1 MKIKSLLIGM
11 LACSAMVACTNEDP
25 IDNGSE
31 NPANGKNDAY
41 VSVTFAM
48 PETGGSRATS
58 DGGYD
63 VGNTTEQTIV
73 VDKSIFLFYDANDNY
88 VTFGN
93 LVGQVT
99 TNEDAQGN
107 HSEHSTLN
115 TLDVNAKKGEAFI
128 ALSASDNEINK
139 ITQVLTVVNYSKVGG
154 IADLKNKPLS
164 YALSMTTNETSDPS
178 NAGFLMTTSVY
189 FDQEG
194 ELVQTTAITEDNI
207 AETQTAALADPVKI
221 YIERASAKVGLTA
234 TETDKIF
241 EVDPEDK
248 EDSNDENKE
257 ADILFNGTLTPVSV
271 KILGYV
277 VNNTNTSTNLV
288 KQVGSNWNT
297 EGSIPFAGWNQYDNY
312 RSYWAMGTEYGYDGF
327 LTESTST
334 TTGEGETATTTTTP
348 NQHRLTVKSFNDAMT
363 NAFTNMYCYEQTVEE
378 ANVVADRSTPVYYP
392 NVTTVLI
399 AGQILVGEATSG
411 VTLYKYSGVFYD
423 AANYQKLIKSRLT
436 EYKKADGASY
446 QEDDW
451 TVTLESNV
459 ANPFNVTVSA
469 TGATVNENDYSDIV
483 AGTEVY
489 TNGYCY
495 YQIPIEHLQSGD
507 DPTSDT
513 EEENP
518 IRYGVVR
525 NHWYQLKVSGVKHIG
540 EPVYNPGNP
549 IPEIPEKDAA
559 HYLAAT
565 IHVLSWHVVE
575 QDVTLE

>member
-25 IDNGSE
+25 IDNGNE
-31 NPANGKNDAY
+31 NPVNGKNDAY

-48 PETGGSRATS
+48 PETGSSRAAT
-58 DGGYD
+58 DKGYD
-63 VGNTTEQTIV
+63 VGETAEQTITV
-73 VDKSIFLFYDANDNY
+73 ANSIFLFYDANDNY

-99 TNEDAQGN
+99 TNENAQGN

-139 ITQVLTVVNYSKVGG
+139 ITQVLTVVNYSKEGG
-154 IADLKNKPLS
+154 IADLKNKPLN
-164 YALSMTTNETSDPS
+164 YALSVTTNETSDPS

-189 FDQEG
+189 FDEEG

-207 AETQTAALADPVKI
+207 AETQTAALGNPVKI

-234 TETDKIF
+234 TETDNIF
-241 EVDPEDK
+241 EVEPEDK
-248 EDSNDENKE
+248 ENSEDENKD

-277 VNNTNTSTNLV
+277 VNNTNASTNLV

-297 EGSIPFAGWNQYDNY
+297 EGSIPFAGWNQYANY
-312 RSYWAMGTEYGYDGF
+312 RSYWAMGTEYGYEGF
-327 LTESTST
+327 LTEST
-334 TTGEGETATTTTTP
+334 TTGEGETATTTA
-348 NQHRLTVKSFNDAMT
+348 NQHKLAVKSFNDAMT

-399 AGQILVGEATSG
+399 AGQILVGDATNG
-411 VTLYKYSGVFYD
+411 ETLYKYSGVFYN
-423 AANYQKLIKSRLT
+423 AENYKKLILSRLT
-436 EYKKADGASY
+436 DVEGQLSVTLSTDVTTDFSV
-446 QEDDW
+446 
-451 TVTLESNV
+451 TVT
-459 ANPFNVTVSA
+459 
-469 TGATVNENDYSDIV
+469 GAEVDDEKYADIV
-483 AGTEVY
+483 EGTEIY

-495 YQIPIEHLQSGD
+495 YQIPIEHLSSTNEV
-507 DPTSDT
+507 PL
-513 EEENP
+513 
-518 IRYGVVR
+518 YGVVR

-540 EPVYNPGNP
+540 EPVYNPENP

-575 QDVTLE
+575 QDVTLD

>member
-11 LACSAMVACTNEDP
+11 LACSAMVACTNEDV
-25 IDNGSE
+25 IDNGNE

-41 VSVTFAM
+41 VSVKFAM
-48 PETGGSRATS
+48 PETSGSRAAE
-58 DGGYD
+58 DKGYD
-63 VGNTTEQTIV
+63 VGESAEQTITV
-73 VDKSIFLFYDANDNY
+73 ANSIFLFYDENDNY
-88 VTFGN
+88 VTSGI
-93 LVGQVT
+93 LVGEVT

-107 HSEHSTLN
+107 HNEHSTLDKV
-115 TLDVNAKKGEAFI
+115 DVNAKKGEAFI

-189 FDQEG
+189 FDEEG

-248 EDSNDENKE
+248 ENSNDENKE

-288 KQVGSNWNT
+288 KQVDDEWVT
-297 EGSIPFAGWNQYDNY
+297 TAPFSGWNQYANF
-312 RSYWAMGTEYGYDGF
+312 RSYWAKGTQYDYAGF
-327 LTESTST
+327 LTEST
-334 TTGEGETATTTTTP
+334 TTGEGETATTTA
-348 NQHRLTVKSFNDAMT
+348 NQHKLAVKSFTDAMT
-363 NAFTNMYCYEQTVEE
+363 NEFANMYCYEQTVEE
-378 ANVVADRSTPVYYP
+378 ANVIANRQTPVYYP

-446 QEDDW
+446 QENEW

-469 TGATVNENDYSDIV
+469 PGATVNENDYSDIV
-483 AGTEVY
+483 AGTEVF

>member
-1 MKIKSLLIGM
+1 M

-25 IDNGSE
+25 IDNGNE

-41 VSVTFAM
+41 VSVKFAM

-73 VDKSIFLFYDANDNY
+73 VGKSIFLFYDANGNY
-88 VTFGN
+88 VTSGN
-93 LVGQVT
+93 LVGQVST
-99 TNEDAQGN
+99 DEEAEGN
-107 HSEHSTLN
+107 HNEHSTL
-115 TLDVNAKKGEAFI
+115 TKFDINAKYGKAFI
-128 ALSASDNEINK
+128 AISASNNEIDK
-139 ITQVLTVVNYSKVGG
+139 ITQVLTVINYYKQGG
-154 IADLKNKPLS
+154 IADLQYKPLS
-164 YALSMTTNETSDPS
+164 YALGMTTTETDDPS
-178 NAGFLMTTSVY
+178 DEGFLMTTSVY
-189 FDQEG
+189 YDAKNK
-194 ELVQTTAITEDNI
+194 LVQTTAISQDNI
-207 AETQTAALADPVKI
+207 KATQSDALNKPVEI
-221 YIERASAKVGLTA
+221 YIERASAKVGLSTTA
-234 TETDKIF
+234 EGNKF
-241 EVDPEDK
+241 EVNPG
-248 EDSNDENKE
+248 ENATDTDTTVDDNKA
-257 ADILFNGTLTPVSV
+257 ADILYNGTLTPANV

-277 VNNTNTSTNLV
+277 VNNTNASTNIV
-288 KQVGSNWNT
+288 KQMAENDAWVAKA
-297 EGSIPFAGWNQYDNY
+297 PFTGWNQYANF

-348 NQHRLTVKSFNDAMT
+348 NQHKLTVKTFQDAIE
-363 NAFTNMYCYEQTVEE
+363 NGFADMYCYEHTVE
-378 ANVVADRSTPVYYP
+378 ADNVIEDRTSPVYYP
-392 NVTTVLI
+392 NVTTVLV
-399 AGQILVGEATSG
+399 AAQILIGEATEAE
-411 VTLYKYSGVFYD
+411 TLYKYSGVFYN

-446 QEDDW
+446 QEDEW

-483 AGTEVY
+483 AGTEVF

-507 DPTSDT
+507 DPTT
-513 EEENP
+513 NNKVEENP

-525 NHWYQLKVSGVKHIG
+525 NHWYKLVVSAVKHIG

-559 HYLAAT
+559 HYLSAR
-565 IHVLSWHVVE
+565 IHVLSWHVVN
-575 QDVTLE
+575 QNVTLD